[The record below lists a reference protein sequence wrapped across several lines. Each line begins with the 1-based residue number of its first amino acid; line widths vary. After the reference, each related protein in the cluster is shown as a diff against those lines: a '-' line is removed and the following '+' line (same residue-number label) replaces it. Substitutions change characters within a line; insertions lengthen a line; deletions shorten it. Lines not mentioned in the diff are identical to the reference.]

1 MKKILYILG
10 ILATSLVAFSCTKDE
25 GSVEGRWNGYEDG
38 SPDSYVVSFFLNEGN
53 SADIWVIAW
62 GEKYECSYV
71 MNGSNITFSINKAWR
86 SEKRDEYGTE
96 SGIVNGSITS
106 QETFALG
113 VGFQWYELA
122 TDEFAQRKQ
131 DVSDTFSLIVD
142 SATTG
147 HGAVF
152 GRQLLYAK
160 AK

>member
-71 MNGSNITFSINKAWR
+71 MNGSNVTFTVNKAWR
-86 SEKRDEYGTE
+86 AEKRSEGSSEYGMA
-96 SGIVNGSITS
+96 NGSVTS

-113 VGFQWYELA
+113 EGFQWYELEGDDLA
-122 TDEFAQRKQ
+122 RIKQ
-131 DVSDTFSLIVD
+131 DVSDTFSLVVE
-142 SATTG
+142 SSTTG
-147 HGAVF
+147 HGSAY

>member
-1 MKKILYILG
+1 MKKLFAVLFAAV
-10 ILATSLVAFSCTKDE
+10 LAFCSCTKDE
-25 GSVEGRWNGYEDG
+25 AAVEGRWNAY
-38 SPDSYVVSFFLNEGN
+38 PEGN
-53 SADIWVIAW
+53 PDDYVISVFLQENNAVEIWVIAW
-62 GEKYECSYV
+62 GEKYQGSYV
-71 MNGSNITFSINKAWR
+71 MNGNNITFSINKAWR